1 MPRLVPSPPVC
12 LVVACV
18 ALVGMGCPKSRP
30 EPVDPDAGRCDCPA
44 PTAAV
49 VLPKGEH
56 LAPSPTDVHP
66 LAVCDA
72 KGLDPLEAAKGFA
85 KQQKWD
91 AALSCA
97 AQASALSPDE
107 PETHAERGRALVAL
121 DRLEDAKVAYARALA
136 LDPQSLA
143 ALLGAA
149 ELYAV
154 VLPSSREVDELGVL
168 YAERGFELALL
179 PAGELSPEPE
189 PSTEPADREL
199 ALEFA
204 RVAAIALNDV
214 GRNAEAIEKADW
226 VLARVKNDPE
236 AAFERAIGLFER
248 CQFAEA
254 KAAFSKL
261 VDDKQRSAHAHY
273 HLGLL
278 LEREG
283 KAAEAEKH
291 FTKARAL
298 APDHFWAPVT
308 LPMPEFQKELEALVA
323 ALPDEVKKDL
333 VGVPVKAED
342 LPAEADLTV
351 GEPPLSPTILGLFR
365 GPPLQEECTPQDGT
379 PCRSVALYRLNLG
392 RAVKTREELITQMR
406 VTLLHELGHLR
417 GEDDGEL
424 AARGLE

>member
-1 MPRLVPSPPVC
+1 MQRVPDRT
-12 LVVACV
+12 VVASLCL
-18 ALVGMGCPKSRP
+18 ALFLGCPKQQ
-30 EPVDPDAGRCDCPA
+30 VVAIAPDAGSCDCSE

-56 LAPSPTDVHP
+56 LAEHEEDVHP

-72 KGLDPLEAAKGFA
+72 KGKDPLDAAKAFA
-85 KQQKWD
+85 KKQKWD
-91 AALSCA
+91 EALSCA

-107 PETHAERGRALVAL
+107 PETHVERGRALVAL
-121 DRLEDAKVAYARALA
+121 DRLEEAKLAYARALA
-136 LDPQSLA
+136 IDPQSLP

-154 VLPSSREVDELGVL
+154 VLPSAREVDELGVI

-189 PSTEPADREL
+189 EEDEPADRET

-248 CQFAEA
+248 CRFAEA
-254 KAAFSKL
+254 KAAFQKL

-283 KAAEAEKH
+283 KTAEAEKH
-291 FTKARAL
+291 FAKALKL
-298 APDHFWAPVT
+298 APDRFWAPVM
-308 LPMPEFQKELEALVA
+308 LPMDEFQKELDTLIAG
-323 ALPDEVKKDL
+323 LPADVKKDL
-333 VGVPVKAED
+333 EGVPVKAED
-342 LPAEADLTV
+342 LPEEADLTT
-351 GEPPLSPTILGLFR
+351 GEPPLSPSILGLFR
-365 GPPLQEECTPQDGT
+365 GPPLQEACTPQDGT
-379 PCRSVALYRLNLG
+379 PCRSVALYRKNLG